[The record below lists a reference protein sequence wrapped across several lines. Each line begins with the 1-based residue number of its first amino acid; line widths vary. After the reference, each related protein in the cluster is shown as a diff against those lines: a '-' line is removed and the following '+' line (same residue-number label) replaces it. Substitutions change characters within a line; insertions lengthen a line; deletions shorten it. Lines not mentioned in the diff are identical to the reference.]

1 MNLKIVFNAIGRL
14 LIVLGILMTVP
25 MLVGVIYG
33 EPLIEIMYFLIPVL
47 ASLGIGF
54 ALRKTSHDQG
64 HIYTREA
71 LFTTGFCWLIYSI
84 IGAIPLYLTPSNYPT
99 FLDAFFEMASGFT
112 TCGASVATNV
122 EALPNS
128 IIFWRSFS
136 HLIGGM
142 GILVFTLAI
151 VPKANKESSNI
162 MKAEVP
168 GPTFGKI
175 TPKLS
180 ETARLLYTIYLAM
193 TVITAIFLLFGG
205 MDLFDSIIFAMGT
218 AGTGGFAN
226 RGLSIAYYDSRYIEM
241 VLAIAMLAF
250 GINFNLYYYAIFKSV
265 RDSYKSEELW
275 VYIGVILGASLI
287 IFLNIFPMYDSV
299 SYAGVNSFFTV
310 SSIITTTG
318 FVSADF
324 GTWPLFSRF
333 ILTILMFVGGCAGS
347 TAGGLKVSRIIM
359 LFKSAFNQIKTSLNP
374 LRVTVNKLDGKRVGD
389 DVEDATIKYF
399 VLYTLLFIV
408 FMLIVSF
415 DTNDFETAFTAV
427 AATINNIG
435 PSIGEFGPIESF
447 AGMSALSK
455 FTLSFAMLFGR
466 LELYPMILLLSPF
479 TYKNLKNK

>member
-1 MNLKIVFNAIGRL
+1 MNLKVIFNAMGRL
-14 LIVLGILMTVP
+14 LIVLGVLMMVP
-25 MLVGVIYG
+25 MMVGIIYR
-33 EPLIEIMYFLIPVL
+33 EPINELMYFVIPIVG
-47 ASLGIGF
+47 SLGLGLF
-54 ALRKTSHDQG
+54 LKKKGRNQG

-71 LFTTGFCWLIYSI
+71 LFTTGFCWLIYSL

-112 TCGASVATNV
+112 TCGASVASNV

-151 VPKANKESSNI
+151 VPKANKESTNI

-180 ETARLLYTIYLAM
+180 ETARVLYTIYLAM
-193 TVITAIFLLFGG
+193 AVITAIFLLLGG
-205 MDLFDSIIFAMGT
+205 MNLFDSVIFAMGT

-226 RGLSIAYYDSRYIEM
+226 RGLSVGHYDSRYIEM
-241 VLAIAMLAF
+241 VLGIAMLAF
-250 GINFNLYYYAIFKSV
+250 GVNFNLYYYAIFKSV
-265 RDSYKSEELW
+265 RESYKSEELW
-275 VYIGVILGASLI
+275 VYLGIILASSLI
-287 IFLNIFPMYDSV
+287 IFLNVYPMYDSL

-333 ILTILMFVGGCAGS
+333 ILTLLMFVGGCAGS
-347 TAGGLKVSRIIM
+347 TAGGLKVSRVIM

-399 VLYTLLFIV
+399 VLYTLLFIL
-408 FMLIVSF
+408 FMLIVTY

-435 PSIGEFGPIESF
+435 PCIGEFGPIESF
-447 AGMSALSK
+447 AGMSDLSK

-479 TYKNLKNK
+479 TYKHLKNR